1 MITTSISSGWE
12 SFPVIPVLSKLLTK
26 LDKAPFSF
34 HCGKATQH
42 DVLRHSFFDWGGAY
56 SVPKILK

>member
-1 MITTSISSGWE
+1 MGVVSSD
-12 SFPVIPVLSKLLTK
+12 SQVLSKLLTK
-26 LDKAPFSF
+26 LDKASFSF

-42 DVLRHSFFDWGGAY
+42 DVLRHSFFDWGGGAY